1 MREGKCRLV
10 YVRFAPPH
18 GLARR
23 VPDAVLAGTGTLC
36 RWMIG
41 FMRRREIL
49 RLPVS
54 AQGKEAAV
62 RLHYRSDF
70 FVGVQWLVVSFS
82 QKRFSLQMIT
92 HLKKAHPVAYG

>member
-1 MREGKCRLV
+1 MLRRTMRRKTL
-10 YVRFAPPH
+10 PH
-18 GLARR
+18 GAE
-23 VPDAVLAGTGTLC
+23 TLH

-62 RLHYRSDF
+62 RLP
-70 FVGVQWLVVSFS
+70 L
-82 QKRFSLQMIT
+82 SLGF
-92 HLKKAHPVAYG
+92 LC

>member
-1 MREGKCRLV
+1 MFVLL
-10 YVRFAPPH
+10 PH

-23 VPDAVLAGTGTLC
+23 VPETVLAGTGTLH

-62 RLHYRSDF
+62 RSPLLLGF
-70 FVGVQWLVVSFS
+70 LC
-82 QKRFSLQMIT
+82 
-92 HLKKAHPVAYG
+92 

>member
-1 MREGKCRLV
+1 MFVLL
-10 YVRFAPPH
+10 PPH

>member
-1 MREGKCRLV
+1 MRAGKCRLV

-23 VPDAVLAGTGTLC
+23 VPDTVLAGTGTLC

-41 FMRRREIL
+41 FMRRRETL

-54 AQGKEAAV
+54 AQGKEAVV
-62 RLHYRSDF
+62 RLP
-70 FVGVQWLVVSFS
+70 L
-82 QKRFSLQMIT
+82 SLGF
-92 HLKKAHPVAYG
+92 LC

>member
-1 MREGKCRLV
+1 MRAGKCRLV
-10 YVRFAPPH
+10 YVRFAPSH

-54 AQGKEAAV
+54 VQRKEAAV
-62 RLHYRSDF
+62 RLHYLPVGGRSRL
-70 FVGVQWLVVSFS
+70 G
-82 QKRFSLQMIT
+82 
-92 HLKKAHPVAYG
+92 

>member
-1 MREGKCRLV
+1 MRAGKCRLV

-23 VPDAVLAGTGTLC
+23 VPDAVLAGTGPLC

-62 RLHYRSDF
+62 RFPL
-70 FVGVQWLVVSFS
+70 
-82 QKRFSLQMIT
+82 SLGF
-92 HLKKAHPVAYG
+92 LC

>member
-1 MREGKCRLV
+1 MLRRTMRRKTV
-10 YVRFAPPH
+10 PH
-18 GLARR
+18 GAE
-23 VPDAVLAGTGTLC
+23 TLH

-62 RLHYRSDF
+62 EAAVRLP
-70 FVGVQWLVVSFS
+70 L
-82 QKRFSLQMIT
+82 SLGF
-92 HLKKAHPVAYG
+92 LC

>member
-1 MREGKCRLV
+1 MRAGKCRPV

-62 RLHYRSDF
+62 RLLFIARISLLTCNGCLCRSLKNDF
-70 FVGVQWLVVSFS
+70 PC
-82 QKRFSLQMIT
+82 K
-92 HLKKAHPVAYG
+92 

>member
-1 MREGKCRLV
+1 MLRRTMRRKTL
-10 YVRFAPPH
+10 PH
-18 GLARR
+18 GAE
-23 VPDAVLAGTGTLC
+23 TLR

-49 RLPVS
+49 RLSQSRHREKRPLCAS
-54 AQGKEAAV
+54 P
-62 RLHYRSDF
+62 YRSDF
-70 FVGVQWLVVSFS
+70 FVDAQWLVVSFS